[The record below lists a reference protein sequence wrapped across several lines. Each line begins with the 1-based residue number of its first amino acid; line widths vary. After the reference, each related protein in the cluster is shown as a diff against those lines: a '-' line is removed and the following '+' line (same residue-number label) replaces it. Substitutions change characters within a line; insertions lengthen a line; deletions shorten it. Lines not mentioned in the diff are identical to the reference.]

1 MMKKEIEATPV
12 CVYRNPEH
20 EATTEA
26 ELKTAQKALQTVLDV
41 WNSLKLVP
49 CTDIYGLIM
58 NPQKIYGDSVNKLA
72 EPPVQ
77 AGRFQVSKS
86 AYIQTLDIP
95 LPEELYRAA
104 KSARQQPFC
113 AGNPELWNVS
123 GDQVVL
129 NYLEAEY
136 LIDSQS
142 IYLSDPAKI
151 EKVENMIKLCEY
163 MNKVNSDLSGELLP
177 PTPYVNQFCQGKFL
191 LTQKSYPGPYEM
203 SVDPAFLRYLI
214 Q

>member
-1 MMKKEIEATPV
+1 MKKEIEATPV

-58 NPQKIYGDSVNKLA
+58 NPQKVYGDSVNKLA

-129 NYLEAEY
+129 NDLEAEY

-151 EKVENMIKLCEY
+151 QLAEYLKTLVEL
-163 MNKVNSDLSGELLP
+163 MNKINLAMSGELLP
-177 PTPYVNQFCQGKFL
+177 PDPHVSQFCMGKFL

-203 SVDPAFLRYLI
+203 SVDPAFLKELI
-214 Q
+214 RR